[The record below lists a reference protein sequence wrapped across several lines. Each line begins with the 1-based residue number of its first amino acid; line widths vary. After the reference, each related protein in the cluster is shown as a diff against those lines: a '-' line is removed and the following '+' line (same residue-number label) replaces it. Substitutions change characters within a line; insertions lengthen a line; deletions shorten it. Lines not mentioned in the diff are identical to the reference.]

1 MPLKSLFIFVDG
13 LGLAPAGGNNPVRSE
28 ICPNLCGLIEAHSVA
43 IDACLGVP
51 GLPQSAS
58 GQTTLFTGVNA
69 AKALGSHAEGFPGP
83 SLRRIV
89 DTDNI
94 FMQLMARGLKCRFA
108 DAYLADSVEEIAA
121 RRFRSVTTTMALT
134 RPSTISLRADLLA
147 NAAVFQDITR
157 DLLTRKG
164 YTGGTLAPEAAADH
178 LMQVALANDFTLFEY
193 FQSDRAGHTCDHA
206 VAESVL
212 ALLDAFVGR
221 VATMAEQSGMLFVLT
236 SDHGNIEDLSV
247 RTHTLNKVPLIALG
261 PGAVELLARAKSLVD
276 VTPCLVE
283 ILTGSPMS

>member
-1 MPLKSLFIFVDG
+1 MDG
-13 LGLAPAGGNNPVRSE
+13 LGLAPAGECNPVRPE
-28 ICPNLCGLIEAHSVA
+28 ICPNLCGLIDGHSVP

-69 AKALGSHAEGFPGP
+69 AKAFGAHAEGFPGP
-83 SLRRIV
+83 TLRKIV
-89 DTDNI
+89 DADNLFI
-94 FMQLMARGLKCRFA
+94 QLMARGLKCRFA
-108 DAYLADSVEEIAA
+108 DAYLADTVEEIAA

-147 NAAVFQDITR
+147 NGAVFQDITR
-157 DLLTRKG
+157 DLLRRKG
-164 YTGGTLAPEAAADH
+164 YTGGTLPPETAAEH
-178 LMQVALANDFTLFEY
+178 LMQVAIANDFTLFEY
-193 FQSDRAGHTCDHA
+193 FQSDRAGHSCDLDTAAA
-206 VAESVL
+206 VLS
-212 ALLDAFVGR
+212 LLDAFVGR
-221 VATMAEQSGMLFVLT
+221 AAQMAAQSGMLFVLT

-261 PGAVELLARAKSLVD
+261 PGADRMLSGVESLVD
-276 VTPCLVE
+276 VTPRLVE